1 MSLAGALDV
10 RGEKDLGP
18 EAGRGAGAGARRQ
31 EKVSWRQRRREDVE
45 AMLARDPSAMSPR
58 DVRKNSTGLHAIWAF
73 RRQHWLWEHG
83 LTGLAMFLARRS
95 RKRYGIE
102 IHPAATIGRRFLIDH
117 GMGIVIGQTAIIG
130 DDCLLYQGVTL
141 GMTGHHGGKRHP
153 TLGDNVMVGANATI
167 LGDIRVGDNVK
178 VGAGAVVVHDVP
190 ANVTV
195 AGVPATIVRDH
206 RCWEAPHLTVV
217 PSAEDLDN
225 ENVRWSCAL

>member
-1 MSLAGALDV
+1 MSLAGALDTQ
-10 RGEKDLGP
+10 GGKGL
-18 EAGRGAGAGARRQ
+18 GAGSGLGEDARMQ
-31 EKVSWRQRRREDVE
+31 ERVSWRQRRREDVE
-45 AMLARDPSAMSPR
+45 AMLARDPSATSHG
-58 DVRKNSTGLHAIWAF
+58 DVRRNSTGLHAIWAF
-73 RRQHWLWEHG
+73 RRQHWLWVHG
-83 LTGLAMFLARRS
+83 LHELALFLARRS

-117 GMGIVIGQTAIIG
+117 GMGIVIGQTAVIG

-153 TLGDNVMVGANATI
+153 TLGDNV
-167 LGDIRVGDNVK
+167 K

-190 ANVTV
+190 SNVTV

-206 RCWEAPHLTVV
+206 RCWDTPHLTVV
-217 PSAEDLDN
+217 PSPEDLDN

>member
-1 MSLAGALDV
+1 MSLAGALDTQ
-10 RGEKDLGP
+10 GGKGL
-18 EAGRGAGAGARRQ
+18 GAGSGLGEDARMQ
-31 EKVSWRQRRREDVE
+31 ERVSWRQRRREDVE
-45 AMLARDPSAMSPR
+45 AMLARDPSATSHG
-58 DVRKNSTGLHAIWAF
+58 DVRRNSTGLHAIWAF
-73 RRQHWLWEHG
+73 RRQHWLWVHG
-83 LTGLAMFLARRS
+83 LHELALFLARRS

-117 GMGIVIGQTAIIG
+117 GMGIVIGQTAVIG

-167 LGDIRVGDNVK
+167 LGNIRIGDNVK

-190 ANVTV
+190 SNVTV

-206 RCWEAPHLTVV
+206 RCWYTPHLTVV
-217 PSAEDLDN
+217 PSPEDLDN

>member
-1 MSLAGALDV
+1 MSLAESPAMEGPMHGNARAAARANGGKGD
-10 RGEKDLGP
+10 EKIT
-18 EAGRGAGAGARRQ
+18 
-31 EKVSWRQRRREDVE
+31 WRERKREDVE
-45 AMLARDPSAMSPR
+45 AMLARDPSATSAR
-58 DVRKNSTGLHAIWAF
+58 EVRRNSTGLHAIWAF
-73 RRQHWLWEHG
+73 RRAHWLWEHG
-83 LTGLAMFLARRS
+83 AHSLALLVSRHT

-117 GMGIVIGQTAIIG
+117 GMGTVIGQTAIIG

-153 TLGDNVMVGANATI
+153 TLGNNVMIGANATV
-167 LGDIRVGDNVK
+167 LGNIHIGDNVK

-190 ANVTV
+190 SDVTV

-217 PSAEDLDN
+217 PSPEELDN

>member
-1 MSLAGALDV
+1 MSLAGALDTQ
-10 RGEKDLGP
+10 GGKGL
-18 EAGRGAGAGARRQ
+18 GAGSGLGEDARMQ
-31 EKVSWRQRRREDVE
+31 ERVSWRQRRREDVE
-45 AMLARDPSAMSPR
+45 AMLARDPSATSHG
-58 DVRKNSTGLHAIWAF
+58 DVRRNSTGLHAIWAF

-83 LTGLAMFLARRS
+83 LHALALFLARRS

-117 GMGIVIGQTAIIG
+117 GMGIVIGQTAVIG

-167 LGDIRVGDNVK
+167 LGNIRIGDNVK

-190 ANVTV
+190 SNVTV

-206 RCWEAPHLTVV
+206 RCRDTPHLTVV
-217 PSAEDLDN
+217 PSPEDLDN